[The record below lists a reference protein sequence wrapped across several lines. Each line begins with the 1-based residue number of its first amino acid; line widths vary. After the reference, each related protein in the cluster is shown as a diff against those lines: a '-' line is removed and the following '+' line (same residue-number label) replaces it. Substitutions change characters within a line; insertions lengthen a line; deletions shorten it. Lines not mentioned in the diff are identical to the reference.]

1 MKGDMAKNKVIMN
14 GGVTKVEISG
24 FKTVTIEGNKIIT
37 IMNHDLT
44 HCSGIWY
51 DENDEPKVCERRQEC
66 HRYEAWLAL
75 EQDEKHLPKGYIIPF
90 LKGEECVR
98 TGYSQMWTREHSGNQ
113 HDETDVF
120 EHVSS
125 GMGVDDEKVV
135 EKIVRKGGAE

>member
-37 IMNHDLT
+37 TMNHDLT

-51 DENDEPKVCERRQEC
+51 DENDEPKVCERSQEC

-75 EQDEKHLPKGYIIPF
+75 EQDEKNLPKGYIIPF
-90 LKGEECVR
+90 LNGEMCVR
-98 TGYSQMWTREHSGNQ
+98 TGYSQMWTKEHSGNQ

-125 GMGVDDEKVV
+125 GIGPNDSTQ
-135 EKIVRKGGAE
+135 KGGGVWD